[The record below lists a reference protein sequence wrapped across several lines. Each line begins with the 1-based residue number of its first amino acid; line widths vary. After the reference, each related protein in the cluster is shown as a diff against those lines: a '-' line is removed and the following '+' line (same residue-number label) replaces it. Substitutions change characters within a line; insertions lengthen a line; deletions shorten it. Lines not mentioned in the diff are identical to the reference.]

1 MSIPDII
8 RSLVDLAL
16 IVIAIFLMFNDKK
29 IAAWERRT
37 VRKLL
42 RWAVKN
48 IPAFRAW
55 LYGEGNAEH
64 MPVRLINDWR
74 NSNVRK

>member
-1 MSIPDII
+1 MSSADTIRTII
-8 RSLVDLAL
+8 DFLL
-16 IVIAIFLMFNDKK
+16 IVLAIFLLCKEEK
-29 IAAWERRT
+29 VAAWERRT
-37 VRKLL
+37 ARKLL

-48 IPAFRAW
+48 VPAFRTW

-74 NSNVRK
+74 NVR